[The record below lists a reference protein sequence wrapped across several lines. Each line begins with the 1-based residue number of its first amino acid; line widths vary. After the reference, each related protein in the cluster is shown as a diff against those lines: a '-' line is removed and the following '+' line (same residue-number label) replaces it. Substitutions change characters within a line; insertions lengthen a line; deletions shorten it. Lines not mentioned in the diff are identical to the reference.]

1 MKDITKQ
8 EYSAWLEDA
17 LREMVEL
24 EPETIGIVLVMPD
37 GTTGTRYYNS
47 DNRDRLIMMEALM
60 IDYLEALIEVNAEN
74 LRNLLLGEDEEE

>member
-8 EYSAWLEDA
+8 EYAEWLEDA

-37 GTTGTRYYNS
+37 GTTGTQYYNA
-47 DNRDRLIMMEALM
+47 DNRDRLVMMEALM
-60 IDYLEALIEVNAEN
+60 IDYLDDLIQANADH
-74 LRNLLLGEDEEE
+74 LRELLMGEGEE

>member
-8 EYSAWLEDA
+8 EYAEWLEDA

-24 EPETIGIVLVMPD
+24 EPETIGIVLIMPD
-37 GTTGTRYYNS
+37 GTTGTQYYNA

-60 IDYLEALIEVNAEN
+60 IDYLDDLIQVNADH
-74 LRNLLLGEDEEE
+74 LRELLKEDDE

>member
-1 MKDITKQ
+1 MKDITNQ

-37 GTTGTRYYNS
+37 GTTGTRYYNA
-47 DNRDRLIMMEALM
+47 DNRDRLVMMEALM